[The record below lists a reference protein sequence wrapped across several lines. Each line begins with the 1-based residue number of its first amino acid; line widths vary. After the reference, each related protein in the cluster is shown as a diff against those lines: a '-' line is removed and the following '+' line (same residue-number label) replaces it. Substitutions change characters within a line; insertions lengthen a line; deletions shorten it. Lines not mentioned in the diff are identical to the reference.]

1 MLRNTMA
8 STPRDAA
15 RRVLGGRLGDRL
27 ILPDQP
33 GYDDAR
39 RVFNGMIDRRPAV
52 IARCATPEDVAAALR
67 FGQDEG
73 LLTAVRA
80 GGHSSPGYSVCDDG
94 LVIDL
99 KPMKGIR
106 IDAVRR
112 RAFVGGGVTWGELDP
127 ATQAHGLA
135 VTGGRQSTTGVAGFT
150 LGSGSG
156 WLERSLG
163 LAPDNLRG
171 ATVMTASGE
180 LVRTSA
186 DENPELLWGLRGGGG
201 NFGVVTEFEFE
212 LHPVGPTVYGGVLLH
227 RREGAA
233 ELLGFYRD
241 FIEAAPDAL
250 CGGFGFLT
258 AKPAPHIPVELHWQP
273 VVAIIVLYNGPVEQG
288 EELIRPLRAFRP
300 PVVDLVGP
308 VPYTAFQTMGDAG
321 QPWGMND
328 YFKSGFANVLS
339 GEAIDSVLG
348 NANEIE
354 SPWSS
359 IIMQPM
365 GGAVGRVGESET
377 ALGKRDARWAF
388 QVLSLWPDSSENEAH
403 KAWTRATHAALSTYT
418 EDVSF
423 PNFIADA
430 NSGKVADAYSP
441 ETWARLVALKDRY
454 DPGNVLR
461 HNHNIPPS
469 QAPAA

>member
-1 MLRNTMA
+1 MLRGTMTNPA
-8 STPRDAA
+8 SAA
-15 RRVLGGRLGDRL
+15 AERALGARFGDRL
-27 ILPDQP
+27 ILPATP

-39 RVFNGMIDRRPAV
+39 RVFNGMIDRRPAA
-52 IARCATPEDVAAALR
+52 IARCATPDDVAAALR

-80 GGHSSPGYSVCDDG
+80 GGHSSPGYAVCDDG

-106 IDAVRR
+106 VDAARR
-112 RAFVGGGVTWGELDP
+112 RAFVGGGVTWGDLDP
-127 ATQAHGLA
+127 VTQQHGLA

-156 WLERSLG
+156 WLERSIG

-171 ATVMTASGE
+171 ATLVTPSGE
-180 LVRTSA
+180 VVRANA
-186 DENPELLWGLRGGGG
+186 DENAELLWGLRGGGG

-212 LHPVGPTVYGGVLLH
+212 LHPVGPLVYGGILLH
-227 RREGAA
+227 RRDGAE
-233 ELLGFYRD
+233 ELLRFYRD
-241 FIEAAPDAL
+241 FIQAAPDQL
-250 CGGFGFLT
+250 CGGFGFMT
-258 AKPAPHIPVELHWQP
+258 AKPAPVIPAEMHWQKAC
-273 VVAIIVLYNGPVEQG
+273 AIIVLWHGSVEDG
-288 EELIRPLRAFRP
+288 EEAIRPLREFRT
-300 PVVDLVGP
+300 PVADLVQAM
-308 VPYTAFQTMGDAG
+308 PYTAFQTMGDAG

-328 YFKSGFANVLS
+328 YFKSGFARELTD
-339 GEAIDSVLG
+339 EAIDGVLR

-359 IIMQPM
+359 IIMQPL
-365 GGAVGRVGESET
+365 GGAVGRVGEHET

-388 QVLSLWPDSSENEAH
+388 QVLSLWPDPTENEAH
-403 KAWTRATHAALSTYT
+403 KAWTRATAAALSTYT

-430 NSGKVADAYSP
+430 NSGKVADAYNP
-441 ETWARLVALKDRY
+441 ETWRRLVALKDRF

-469 QAPAA
+469 GRAA

>member
-1 MLRNTMA
+1 MIEPYPATF
-8 STPRDAA
+8 AA
-15 RRVLGGRLGDRL
+15 ERALGARFGDRL
-27 ILPDQP
+27 ILPSSP

-39 RVFNGMIDRRPAV
+39 RVFNGMIDRRPAA
-52 IARCATPEDVAAALR
+52 IARCATPDDVAAALR
-67 FGQDEG
+67 CGREEG
-73 LLTAVRA
+73 LLIAVRA
-80 GGHSSPGYSVCDDG
+80 GGHSSPGYAVCDDG
-94 LVIDL
+94 LVVDL
-99 KPMKGIR
+99 KPLKGIR
-106 IDAVRR
+106 IDAARR

-127 ATQAHGLA
+127 ATQVHGLA

-163 LAPDNLRG
+163 LAPDCLR
-171 ATVMTASGE
+171 AVTLVTPSGE
-180 LVRTSA
+180 LVRASES
-186 DENPELLWGLRGGGG
+186 ENSELLWGLRGGGG

-212 LHPVGPTVYGGVLLH
+212 LHPVGPTVYAGILLY
-227 RREGAA
+227 RREAA
-233 ELLGFYRD
+233 HELLRHYRD
-241 FIEAAPDAL
+241 FIEAAPDDL

-258 AKPAPHIPVELHWQP
+258 AKPSPVIPEELHWQQAVA
-273 VVAIIVLYNGPVEQG
+273 VVVLWNGPLEQG
-288 EELIRPLRAFRP
+288 EELVRPLRAFRA
-300 PVVDLVGP
+300 PVADLVGP
-308 VPYTAFQTMGDAG
+308 VPYAAFQTMGDAG

-328 YFKSGFANVLS
+328 YFKSGFAKELTDD
-339 GEAIDSVLG
+339 AIDGVIR
-348 NANEIE
+348 NANAIE

-359 IIMQPM
+359 IVLQPM
-365 GGAVGRVGESET
+365 GGAIARVGEAES

-388 QVLSLWPDSSENEAH
+388 QVLSLWPDPSENEAH

-441 ETWARLVALKDRY
+441 ETWRRLVALKDRF
-454 DPGNVLR
+454 DPGNLLC

-469 QAPAA
+469 GRAD